1 MSERKR
7 VWRAAALVAATYV
20 YFLIFAEFALVELAR
35 PLAGDGERLR
45 IVMGALG
52 AGGVLGS
59 VLAARSYAG
68 ERRGGVL
75 AAWLAGCAMAA
86 AGTMAAAGG
95 PWQGFV
101 VAGGLVGVA
110 LGGATVW
117 LACGLRAWAGA
128 GRLGWVAGAG
138 TGAAY
143 AICNVPWVFEASP
156 AAQAAGA
163 AGVALAGGALA
174 WRMRGPEAET
184 GAATSARG
192 GAGPWVV
199 VFLAL
204 VWMDS
209 AAFYI
214 IQHTG
219 DLKETAWSGA
229 WVLWGNAATHLG
241 AAVLAGRLLDGGRA
255 GWVAGLAA
263 VALAGACH
271 WIMDT
276 GAQVG
281 YVAGVS
287 LYSTAL
293 VFVPARIGRPRAA
306 AAIFAVAGW
315 GGSALGIGMA
325 QDLHGVPDWF
335 AAVALTAVA
344 AGLAWRARARLPVA
358 VAAVVVVVAVAGAPD
373 SRAGDVG
380 DAAILR
386 GREVYVA
393 EGCIHC
399 HSQYVRPGTIDV
411 VRWGPAKPLAEIL
424 AEKPPLPGNRR
435 QGPDLLNAGNRR
447 TPEWNRLHLIAPA
460 EVSPGTR
467 MPSYAH
473 LFAAGDGR
481 GDDLVAYL
489 ASLGAGTEEARSA
502 TVAAWRPAAGAVVDE
517 RRGAECFARLCVQCH
532 GKDGR
537 GDGVVAGKLAGRVAD
552 LARAGMDRDEER
564 LARLIKFGRPGTA
577 MAGHEVL
584 TDEALVS
591 LARYV
596 AGLQG
601 GGTAR

>member
-1 MSERKR
+1 MNKAE
-7 VWRAAALVAATYV
+7 WRAVGLVAAVYV
-20 YFLIFAEFALVELAR
+20 YFLIFAEFAFIELAR
-35 PLAGDGERLR
+35 PVVGDGAGLR
-45 IVMGALG
+45 AVMGALG
-52 AGGVLGS
+52 AGGVAGAA
-59 VLAARSYAG
+59 LAAWRFDRARWARGLAG
-68 ERRGGVL
+68 
-75 AAWLAGCAMAA
+75 WLAGCGLA
-86 AGTMAAAGG
+86 AGAAVAAGRGGPGALAAAGG
-95 PWQGFV
+95 V
-101 VAGGLVGVA
+101 VGVV

-117 LACGLRAWAGA
+117 LACGLRAAAG
-128 GRLGWVAGAG
+128 GRRLGLVAGAG

-156 AAQAAGA
+156 AAQASMAALAAAAGA
-163 AGVALAGGALA
+163 ALA
-174 WRMRGPEAET
+174 WGMGAEATDRTDGET
-184 GAATSARG
+184 TGK
-192 GAGPWVV
+192 GAGRWVV
-199 VFLAL
+199 IFLAL

-219 DLKETAWSGA
+219 ELKEATWSGA

-241 AAVLAGRLLDGGRA
+241 TAVLAGWWLDRGRA
-255 GWVAGLAA
+255 GWVAGGAA

-271 WIMDT
+271 WITDT

-293 VFVPARIGRPRAA
+293 VFVPARLGRPAVVA
-306 AAIFAVAGW
+306 TIFAVAGW

-335 AAVALTAVA
+335 AAAALVAVA
-344 AGLAWRARARLPVA
+344 AGLAWRGKAAPAV
-358 VAAVVVVVAVAGAPD
+358 VAAGLAWAGTAGE
-373 SRAGDVG
+373 SRAEATDAEVA
-380 DAAILR
+380 AAIGR
-386 GREVYVA
+386 GREIYVA

-399 HSQYVRPGTIDV
+399 HSQYVRPRTEDV
-411 VRWGPAKPLAEIL
+411 VRWGPARPLEAML

-435 QGPDLLNAGNRR
+435 QGPDLANVGNRR

-489 ASLGAGTEEARSA
+489 ASLGAGTEEARAA
-502 TVAAWRPAAGAVVDE
+502 TVAAWRPAVGAAVDAGRGAVW
-517 RRGAECFARLCVQCH
+517 FARLCVQCH
-532 GKDGR
+532 GAQGR

-552 LARAGMDRDEER
+552 LTRAGMDRDEER

-577 MAGHEVL
+577 MAGHEAL
-584 TDEALVS
+584 TDYALVS

-596 AGLQG
+596 AGLQVG
-601 GGTAR
+601 ENAR